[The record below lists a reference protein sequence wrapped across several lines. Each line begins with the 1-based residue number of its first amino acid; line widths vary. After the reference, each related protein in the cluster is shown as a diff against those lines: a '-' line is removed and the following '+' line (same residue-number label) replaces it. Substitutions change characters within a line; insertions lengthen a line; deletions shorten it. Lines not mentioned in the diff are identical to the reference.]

1 METLKFVDAFFNEIS
16 PETDKEQRYAVDLGI
31 RRFLAE
37 EWLPADNLHFF
48 LSVIPWIKNADKRET
63 AAFMQN
69 LKRRNPEVTF
79 GLPGIKQIDLLNYL
93 GKEAGFKIKNSWTSS
108 SYEDWHGRTDGYYS
122 LKDGRTIIDWGETKT
137 DTHIIFGFVPGT
149 EKQIILPK

>member
-69 LKRRNPEVTF
+69 LKRLNPEVTF

-93 GKEAGFKIKNSWTSS
+93 GKEASFKIKNSWTSS
-108 SYEDWHGRTDGYYS
+108 SYEDWHGRTDGYYA
-122 LKDGRTIIDWGETKT
+122 LKDGRTLIDWGETKT

-149 EKQIILPK
+149 EKQILQP